1 MTPTVAAFEPVQ
13 KKVERDRFVKL
24 TRNEARRREER
35 SNIKKAAGVTELEI
49 TNLCLILH
57 ELAQRYV
64 PRSAQTF
71 RDFDALTQAT
81 RALQKL
87 GLNPALEADVCAPT
101 KSVETAVVTNS
112 PEYRKLRNRFIAAL
126 ATIADMPEKTT
137 PPGAPEY
144 QRGVREG
151 YRRAS
156 DIAIL
161 FLEDVQLGIKR

>member
-1 MTPTVAAFEPVQ
+1 MTTTVVSFEAVQ
-13 KKVERDRFVKL
+13 KKTERDRFVRL

-35 SNIKKAAGVTELEI
+35 ANIKKAPAAVELEI

-57 ELAQRYV
+57 DLAQRYT

-71 RDFDALTQAT
+71 RDFDVLTQAT

-87 GLNPALEADVCAPT
+87 GLKPALKADVCAPA
-101 KSVETAVVTNS
+101 KSVENAVVTNS

-137 PPGAPEY
+137 PPGDPEY

-161 FLEDVQLGIKR
+161 FLEDVQLGMKR